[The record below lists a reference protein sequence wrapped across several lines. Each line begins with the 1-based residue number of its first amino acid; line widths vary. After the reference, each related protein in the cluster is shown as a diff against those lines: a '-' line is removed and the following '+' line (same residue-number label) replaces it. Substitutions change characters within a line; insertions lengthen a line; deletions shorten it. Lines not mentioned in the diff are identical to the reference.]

1 MLSTDNWIFVDYFKP
16 GPDLAKA
23 ISEKLKKKPKA
34 ELVFMKNHG
43 IVIGAGTLSD
53 VKTILESLVER
64 TISHKTVLDN
74 ANLLHW
80 IKT

>member
-1 MLSTDNWIFVDYFKP
+1 
-16 GPDLAKA
+16 
-23 ISEKLKKKPKA
+23 
-34 ELVFMKNHG
+34 MKIAG

-74 ANLLHW
+74 ANPPPL